1 MTGRHTL
8 LGLVPTVIEQTGRG
22 ERAYDIFSLML
33 KERVVFVGTEI
44 NAQVANLIVAQ
55 LLYLDREDPE
65 QEIQMYIQ
73 SPGGDVYAGLAIY
86 DTMQQVTAPVS
97 TVAVG
102 LTASFGTI
110 LLAGGAPGRRYTLPH
125 ATIHMHQP
133 LGGAQGQATDIQIH
147 AEQILKMRDRI
158 EHILADATGKPLEKI
173 RHDLERDIYLSAQ
186 QAVEYG
192 LVDGVLDA
200 RGGED

>member
-1 MTGRHTL
+1 MNGTAAL
-8 LGLVPTVIEQTGRG
+8 ALVPTVIEQTGRG
-22 ERAYDIFSLML
+22 ERVYDIFSLLL
-33 KERVVFVGTEI
+33 KERIVFVGSEI
-44 NAQVANLIVAQ
+44 NPPVANLTVAQ

-86 DTMQQVTAPVS
+86 DTMQQIACPVS

-110 LLAGGAPGRRYTLPH
+110 LLTGGAPGRRYALPH

-133 LGGAQGQATDIQIH
+133 LGGAQGQARDIQIH
-147 AEQILKMRDRI
+147 AEQILKLRDRVEQI
-158 EHILADATGKPLEKI
+158 LSEHTGKSTEQI
-173 RHDLERDIYLSAQ
+173 RHDIDRDVYLSAE
-186 QAVEYG
+186 QAVDYG
-192 LVDGVLDA
+192 LIDGILEA
-200 RGGED
+200 NGEEN